1 MVYRTHL
8 WWFGGLFILGLTALQ
23 GCTNIRGFQNSYS
36 RLTVNCINCIKYIT
50 VVRWTHHFWWF
61 FWARQ
66 WNPGPWPPCRPAGLT
81 CRFRVEQLGP
91 KTWRPVQYAFLQI
104 VILRTNMWRSESLPH
119 CCMNTIGACDE
130 PETSMWLEIAQR
142 CNMVLNKQLDQ
153 RCLWMNLWD
162 VWWCLATFTVKRCML
177 EIRKS
182 LVAATHKGCLMS
194 GRQWRVDCQL
204 FQRLNRTGETH
215 PKYTQ

>member
-8 WWFGGLFILGLTALQ
+8 WRFGGLFILGLTALQ
-23 GCTNIRGFQNSYS
+23 GCKNIRGFQHSYS
-36 RLTVNCINCIKYIT
+36 RLTVNCINCIKYISLLNT
-50 VVRWTHHFWWF
+50 PFLMIF
-61 FWARQ
+61 
-66 WNPGPWPPCRPAGLT
+66 
-81 CRFRVEQLGP
+81 LGQTDSEILAHDP
-91 KTWRPVQYAFLQI
+91 LADLQDWQGSASNNWDPRWRPVQYAFLHI
-104 VILRTNMWRSESLPH
+104 VILTTNMWRSELLPH

-130 PETSMWLEIAQR
+130 PETSMRLEIAQC

-153 RCLWMNLWD
+153 RCPWMNWWD

-177 EIRKS
+177 EIHKS

-204 FQRLNRTGETH
+204 FQRLNRTGETEI
-215 PKYTQ
+215 PQYTQ